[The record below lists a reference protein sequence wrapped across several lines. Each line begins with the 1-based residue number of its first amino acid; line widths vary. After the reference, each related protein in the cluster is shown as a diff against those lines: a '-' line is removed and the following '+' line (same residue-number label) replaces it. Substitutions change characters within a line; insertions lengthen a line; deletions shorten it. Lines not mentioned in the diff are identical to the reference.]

1 MSIRDAIVAAAR
13 SYLGCRY
20 QHQGRVRTGIDCAGL
35 IIAVA
40 HDVGLPAEDMAG
52 YARIPDGKALR
63 RHLDSQAAPVA
74 YADRQPG
81 DILLLAFD
89 RGLPQHLA
97 ITTDYGMIHAYAGA
111 RKVVEHRIDEMW
123 AARILGAY
131 RYPGVDE

>member
-20 QHQGRVRTGIDCAGL
+20 QHQGRVRAGIDCAGL

-40 HDVGLPAEDMAG
+40 RDVGLPAEDMAG
-52 YARIPDGKALR
+52 YARTPDGKALR
-63 RHLDSQAAPVA
+63 AHLDSQAGAIA
-74 YADRQPG
+74 FADRQPG

-97 ITTDYGMIHAYAGA
+97 IATDRGMIHAYAGA
-111 RKVVEHRIDEMW
+111 RKVVEHRIDETW

-131 RYPGVDE
+131 QYPGVHE